1 MSEGVVVYGAGGHGK
16 VIADALTA
24 SGQKVLAFIDDN
36 VSLIG
41 SMVLD
46 SPIYSADEWLRSH
59 PGAHVALG
67 VGDNAAREQV
77 AGRIKHCSCSVIT
90 VLHPRT
96 VIARS
101 ARIAEGVAIL
111 AGAVLNPD
119 CEIGEGV
126 IINTGAIVEHDVRI
140 GCYAHLS
147 PNCTAGGAAQI
158 GAFAHI
164 GMGASVLP
172 LKRVG
177 MKSVI
182 GAGAVVVSDIP
193 EGQVAYGVPARVQP
207 KR

>member
-41 SMVLD
+41 STVLD
-46 SPIYSADEWLRSH
+46 SPIYSADEWLRSL

-77 AGRIKHCSCSVIT
+77 AGRIKHCNCSVIT

-101 ARIAEGVAIL
+101 AKIATPKAT
-111 AGAVLNPD
+111 
-119 CEIGEGV
+119 
-126 IINTGAIVEHDVRI
+126 IIRTRNT
-140 GCYAHLS
+140 
-147 PNCTAGGAAQI
+147 AQ
-158 GAFAHI
+158 G
-164 GMGASVLP
+164 LP
-172 LKRVG
+172 REWR
-177 MKSVI
+177 SW
-182 GAGAVVVSDIP
+182 P
-193 EGQVAYGVPARVQP
+193 ELC
-207 KR
+207 